1 MALCALLGVMAGRR
15 RQRED
20 SPPTKGK
27 RARRAKPPPLVG
39 TRYISLLEEHLGY
52 LHDMPVHGNRRVCM
66 DHLAVAHLVAFLNPG
81 VKGLRSFEDL
91 YEHPQVRK
99 RYSVPRLPK
108 STVSDAQRVF
118 DPELLQP
125 LIESLVERAK
135 IVPHDDRLSALTQ
148 KLLAV
153 DGSFFAVAPRIT
165 WALYNQSETKG
176 IRKGQIRLH
185 TQFNVLK
192 GIPECC
198 VVTDGQVR
206 EGTVLRKYLDPG
218 SLYTLDRGFQE
229 YDLLSDILDAGSH
242 FVVRLRTT
250 MVADVLQNR
259 KLTSK
264 DEDAGVLADQDIV
277 LGARSERHD
286 LPPLRVVYVEYVAR
300 EGEIKQMP
308 LVTSLMDAPAWMIAL
323 IYQHRWQVELF
334 FRWLKCC
341 ANFHHFFSENETG
354 MTLQVYAMMIVL
366 LLIAVETGAKP
377 SRYDVAI
384 MSWAI
389 QGTVPLAEARTVAE
403 RRRRERL
410 RAAERQRAKQKKA

>member
-1 MALCALLGVMAGRR
+1 MAQRR
-15 RQRED
+15 RPSQA
-20 SPPTKGK
+20 PPTTSRK

-125 LIESLVERAK
+125 LIESLVDRAK
-135 IVPHDDRLSALTQ
+135 IVPHDDRLSTLTE

-165 WALYNQSETKG
+165 WALYNQSEQRG
-176 IRKGQIRLH
+176 VRKGQVRLH

-192 GIPECC
+192 GVPECC

-206 EGTVLRKYLDPG
+206 EGSVLREYLDAG
-218 SLYTLDRGFQE
+218 NLYALDRGFQE
-229 YDLLSDILDAGSH
+229 YDLLGDILEAGSH
-242 FVVRLRTT
+242 FVVRQRHT
-250 MVADVLQNR
+250 MVAEVLQDR
-259 KLTSK
+259 PLTPQ
-264 DEDAGVLADQDIV
+264 DEDAGILADQDIV
-277 LGARSERHD
+277 LGARSERYA
-286 LPPLRVVYVEYVAR
+286 LPPLRVVSVEYVAR
-300 EGEIKQMP
+300 EGEIKTMP
-308 LVTSLMDAPAWMIAL
+308 LVTSLLAPPAWMIAL

-334 FRWLKCC
+334 FRLLK
-341 ANFHHFFSENETG
+341 
-354 MTLQVYAMMIVL
+354 
-366 LLIAVETGAKP
+366 
-377 SRYDVAI
+377 
-384 MSWAI
+384 
-389 QGTVPLAEARTVAE
+389 
-403 RRRRERL
+403 
-410 RAAERQRAKQKKA
+410 

>member
-1 MALCALLGVMAGRR
+1 MAERR
-15 RQRED
+15 RQPQD
-20 SPPTKGK
+20 PPKKSRK

-125 LIESLVERAK
+125 LIESLVDRAG
-135 IVPHDDRLSALTQ
+135 IVPHDDRLSTLTE

-165 WALYNQSETKG
+165 WALYNQSEQKKV
-176 IRKGQIRLH
+176 RKGQVRLH

-192 GIPECC
+192 GVPECC
-198 VVTDGQVR
+198 VVTHGQVR
-206 EGTVLRKYLDPG
+206 EGAVLREYLDQG
-218 SLYTLDRGFQE
+218 NLYTLDRGFQE
-229 YDLLSDILDAGSH
+229 YDLLGEILEAGSH
-242 FVVRLRTT
+242 FVVRLRST
-250 MVADVLQNR
+250 MVAEVRRDRN
-259 KLTSK
+259 LTAK

-277 LGARSERHD
+277 LGARTERHA
-286 LPPLRVVYVEYVAR
+286 LPALRVVYVEYVSR
-300 EGEIKQMP
+300 EGELKKMP
-308 LVTSLMDAPAWMIAL
+308 LVTSLLDVPAWMIAL

-341 ANFHHFFSENETG
+341 AHFHHFFSENEAG
-354 MTLQVYAMMIVL
+354 MTLQIYAMMIVL

-377 SRYDVAI
+377 SKYDVAI

-389 QGTVPLAEARTVAE
+389 DGTVPLAEARKVAA
-403 RRRRERL
+403 RRRRERQ
-410 RAAERQRAKQKKA
+410 RAAERQRAKNKK